1 VLAAFVG
8 VAARASGRQAAAARL
23 LLVEHG
29 GFALTL
35 LSGLLLMRA
44 HGWGL
49 THARWLGAKVSLV
62 GFLFVPLV
70 AMHAW
75 IAHAWILPGQRDG
88 ASDEAAKQSRRG
100 LAIEQMLRTLELVLL
115 VPGLLLIVWLSL
127 RRPF

>member
-1 VLAAFVG
+1 VLAALLG
-8 VAARASGRQAAAARL
+8 VAARAAGRQAVAARL
-23 LLVEHG
+23 LLAEHA

-35 LSGLLLMRA
+35 VSGVLLMRG
-44 HGWGL
+44 HGWAL

-75 IAHAWILPGQRDG
+75 IAHVWIAPGQR
-88 ASDEAAKQSRRG
+88 EAASADAAKKSRRG

-127 RRPF
+127 RKPF